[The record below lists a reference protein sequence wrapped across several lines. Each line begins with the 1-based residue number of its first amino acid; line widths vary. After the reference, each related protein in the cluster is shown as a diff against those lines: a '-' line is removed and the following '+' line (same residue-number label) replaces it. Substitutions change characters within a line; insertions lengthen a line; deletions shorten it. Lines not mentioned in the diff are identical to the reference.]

1 MLITSNIHNSSGM
14 LTRYFSGLSFL
25 TAEILH
31 DYDDILERTDE
42 YLTIPLLPLR
52 VSASVLDWLILYS
65 PGNKHPSMQLLV
77 SFYIWWTRNTFAI
90 RSIAT
95 CVAVKYH

>member
-1 MLITSNIHNSSGM
+1 M
-14 LTRYFSGLSFL
+14 